1 MENNSLK
8 IKKNTIPELIS
19 EHKKFEDL
27 LQEGLCEFLDVEEE
41 ETAMIAMTL
50 DDLQGEKIKQY
61 QYTHCE
67 IHPSMILGVCASI
80 IPFPDHNQSPRNT
93 YQSAMG
99 KQAMGVYTSN
109 Y

>member
-1 MENNSLK
+1 MK
-8 IKKNTIPELIS
+8 LIRG
-19 EHKKFEDL
+19 EINFEDL
-27 LQEGLCEFLDVEEE
+27 LKEGHVEFLDVEEE
-41 ETAMIAMTL
+41 ETSMIAMNL
-50 DDLQGEKIKQY
+50 GDLHGEKSKSNA
-61 QYTHCE
+61 YTHCE

>member
-1 MENNSLK
+1 
-8 IKKNTIPELIS
+8 
-19 EHKKFEDL
+19 
-27 LQEGLCEFLDVEEE
+27 
-41 ETAMIAMTL
+41 MIAMFVK
-50 DDLQGEKIKQY
+50 DIDKNRKMQIY
-61 QYTHCE
+61 QYTHLE